1 VVSSVVV
8 VVNWIL
14 LPLAGSHSVRVKLL
28 PMLALATVHTV
39 SRSDRG
45 DRVAARVVVQPLP
58 EFAVTGVHEAP
69 AVGPVLAVLQ
79 VVVV

>member
-1 VVSSVVV
+1 VVV

-39 SRSDRG
+39 SRVG
-45 DRVAARVVVQPLP
+45 PVVIVLQLVVVQPLP
-58 EFAVTGVHEAP
+58 EFAVTGVHEATG
-69 AVGPVLAVLQ
+69 VGPVFTVLQ